1 MQGIETVAQPFGH
14 FHAAVRVGEDQG
26 KRQPRQRLQMEKRG
40 EYVAQSGPAKETQ
53 IEAKK
58 GRDHLTVG
66 APEQGVPQKG
76 RGQTTPGFPCQIQKQ
91 DEGQPP
97 PAVVDLTEAQRQ
109 IAQGRAPELAA
120 VRMP

>member
-14 FHAAVRVGEDQG
+14 FHAAVRVCEDQG
-26 KRQPRQRLQMEKRG
+26 QRQPRQCLQMEKRG
-40 EYVAQSGPAKETQ
+40 EYVAQSRPAKETQ

-76 RGQTTPGFPCQIQKQ
+76 RGQTTPGFP
-91 DEGQPP
+91 GQ
-97 PAVVDLTEAQRQ
+97 V
-109 IAQGRAPELAA
+109 
-120 VRMP
+120 